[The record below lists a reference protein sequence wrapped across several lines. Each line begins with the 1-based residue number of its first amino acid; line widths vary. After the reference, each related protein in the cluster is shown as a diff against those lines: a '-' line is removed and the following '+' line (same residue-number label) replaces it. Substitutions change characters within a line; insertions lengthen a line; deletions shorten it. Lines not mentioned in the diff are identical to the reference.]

1 MKLSILS
8 IITISLFSLC
18 SCKQKPTKREQAF
31 EVFNLGVALNLE
43 AIEAQSNGNWE
54 KAADLNQQSITKFQE
69 TFEIDS
75 TYPPIRTALGHCL
88 YIDKQFEKAISFF
101 ESDIKINGESA
112 MSYREMGLCKINTGK
127 VDDGKSALDKAFSLD
142 TSQKI
147 REITIQDL
155 EDISDQAFSYGES
168 YKNEGQIEKSKDY
181 KQFSIIVLTLALE
194 YNKFNDRIEKKLL
207 ELAQKTGNKEAFE
220 YYKKVIR
227 P

>member
-1 MKLSILS
+1 MLIKL
-8 IITISLFSLC
+8 LC
-18 SCKQKPTKREQAF
+18 
-31 EVFNLGVALNLE
+31 V
-43 AIEAQSNGNWE
+43 I
-54 KAADLNQQSITKFQE
+54 
-69 TFEIDS
+69 
-75 TYPPIRTALGHCL
+75 YPRQMQPRRSL

-127 VDDGKSALDKAFSLD
+127 VDDGKLVLDKAFSLD

-155 EDISDQAFSYGES
+155 EDISDQAFSYGDS

-181 KQFSIIVLTLALE
+181 KQFSIIVLTLALK
-194 YNKFNDRIEKKLL
+194 YNKLNDRREKRLL
-207 ELAQKTGNKEAFE
+207 ELAQKTGNKEALE

-227 P
+227 PQQ